1 MRVHLSNAAYGV
13 LDYIAYPVG
22 MLVVAPIAIRG
33 LGVAQYGVW
42 MVANAAL
49 MIGSI
54 VASGFGDANIRHV
67 AMARGVGDRT
77 GLIQA
82 VRSTMGIHIVLGIV
96 VALLAWILSPFGA
109 DHITA
114 SSTPLREQC
123 LWSLRVA
130 SVLMFVRA
138 IETVCIS
145 TQRAFERYG
154 VAVRFSL
161 IGRLLSLLSAA
172 FLALTGQGVASIMMA
187 TAIFTVAGLVA
198 QLVELRC
205 LAGTDS
211 LRPAFH
217 PDATRSLLGFG
228 VFSWTQAIAGVLFG
242 QVDRLITGVYLGATT
257 VASYALCAQMAQP
270 VYGIAAAGLHF
281 LFPYVSAR
289 SASHSLAPMRRAVA
303 LTLGANVLLAT
314 ACALPLLALGNR
326 ILTIWAGQ
334 SMAQTGR
341 PILPYLV
348 CGSALQALSVTGTYT
363 LLALGKV
370 RVATLLNLGGGAAM
384 IAATPWLLPK
394 YGAHG
399 MAVARLLCGPIS
411 LLVYIP
417 LTAMLFHAARPPKPS
432 AAGSVCEETSR

>member
-13 LDYIAYPVG
+13 LDYIAYPAG

-33 LGVAQYGVW
+33 LGVPQYGVW

-49 MIGSI
+49 TIGSI
-54 VASGFGDANIRHV
+54 VASGFGDANIRYV
-67 AMARGVGDRT
+67 SIARGAGDRT
-77 GLIQA
+77 GLVRA
-82 VRSTMGIHIVLGIV
+82 VRSTMGIHVALGFA
-96 VALLAWILSPFGA
+96 VALLAWILSPLGA
-109 DHITA
+109 DHIAA
-114 SSTPLREQC
+114 SSAPLREQC
-123 LWSLRVA
+123 LWALRIA
-130 SVLMFVRA
+130 SILMFVRA
-138 IETVCIS
+138 IETVCVS

-161 IGRLLSLLSAA
+161 MGRLLTLFAAALLAPA
-172 FLALTGQGVASIMMA
+172 GRGVVSIMIA
-187 TAIFTVAGLVA
+187 TAIFTVVGLAA
-198 QLVELRC
+198 QLVELRR
-205 LAGTDS
+205 LIGADA

-228 VFSWTQAIAGVLFG
+228 VFSWIQAVAGVLFG
-242 QVDRLITGVYLGATT
+242 QVDRLITGVYLGAAT

-270 VYGIAAAGLHF
+270 IYGIAAAGLHF

-289 SASHSLAPMRRAVA
+289 STGDSLAPLRRVVA
-303 LTLGANVLLAT
+303 LTLGSNILLVAV
-314 ACALPLLALGNR
+314 CALPLLALGNR
-326 ILTIWAGQ
+326 ILSIWAGQ
-334 SMAQTGR
+334 AIAQSGR

-370 RVATLLNLGGGAAM
+370 RVATLLNLAGGAAM
-384 IAATPWLLPK
+384 ILATPWLLPK

-399 MAVARLLCGPIS
+399 MAFARLLCGPIS

-417 LTAMLFHAARPPKPS
+417 LTILLFHAARRPEQRT
-432 AAGSVCEETSR
+432 AVAVCEETGR